1 MLTSTSSTDYG
12 MLLGRLA
19 ASLVDATFSAHGV
32 SADSRERM
40 EIYRNNARVNR
51 IAALADAFANAVQL
65 VGADYFGA
73 LARAYVDCTPAHSAN
88 LHDDGA
94 RLPAF
99 IRGFEPAA
107 DLPYLGDVAEVD
119 WLLHRAYF
127 AADAHAID
135 SSTLI
140 ELGPER
146 FSAASVRLAPSA
158 GLARSHLWPIA
169 DILQMHADGTP
180 AHLGTGGQAVLIWR
194 EGLAVRWQ
202 ALGEADADAMAAL
215 MTGTSIREAFSQT
228 SADASSLLAQLF
240 GHRLVLAI
248 EEHHHEDRI

>member
-1 MLTSTSSTDYG
+1 MLASTDYG
-12 MLLGRLA
+12 MLLGRFA
-19 ASLVDATFSAHGV
+19 ASLVDGTFSAHGV
-32 SADSRERM
+32 TAESRGRM
-40 EIYRNNARVNR
+40 DIYRNNVRVNR
-51 IAALADAFANAVQL
+51 IAALVDAFVNVVQL
-65 VGADYFGA
+65 VGADYVGA

-127 AADAHAID
+127 AADANAID
-135 SSTLI
+135 SSKLI

-146 FSAASVRLAPSA
+146 FAAATVRLAPSV
-158 GLARSHLWPIA
+158 GLARSRLWPIA
-169 DILQMHADGTP
+169 DILQMHADGAP
-180 AHLGTGGQAVLIWR
+180 AQLGAGGQAVLIWR

-202 ALGEADADAMAAL
+202 ALSEADADAMAAL
-215 MTGTSIREAFSQT
+215 MAGTSIQEAVLQT
-228 SADASSLLAQLF
+228 NTDASSLLAQLF

-248 EEHHHEDRI
+248 EELHHEDRI

>member
-1 MLTSTSSTDYG
+1 MLTSTDTGYG
-12 MLLGRLA
+12 MLLGRFA
-19 ASLVDATFSAHGV
+19 ASLVDATFFAHGV
-32 SADSRERM
+32 SPDSRERM
-40 EIYRNNARVNR
+40 DIYRNNVRVNR
-51 IAALADAFANAVQL
+51 ISALVDAFVNVVQL

-73 LARAYVDCTPAHSAN
+73 LARAYVDCTPANSAN
-88 LHDDGA
+88 LHDAGA

-127 AADAHAID
+127 AEDANALD
-135 SSTLI
+135 PSTLV
-140 ELGPER
+140 ELGAER
-146 FSAASVRLAPSA
+146 FAAASVRLAPSV
-158 GLARSHLWPIA
+158 GLARSRLWPIA

-180 AHLGTGGQAVLIWR
+180 AQLGTGGQAVLVWR

-202 ALGEADADAMAAL
+202 ALGEVDADAMAAL
-215 MTGTSIREAFSQT
+215 TTGTSIQEALSQT
-228 SADASSLLAQLF
+228 TADSSSLLAQLF